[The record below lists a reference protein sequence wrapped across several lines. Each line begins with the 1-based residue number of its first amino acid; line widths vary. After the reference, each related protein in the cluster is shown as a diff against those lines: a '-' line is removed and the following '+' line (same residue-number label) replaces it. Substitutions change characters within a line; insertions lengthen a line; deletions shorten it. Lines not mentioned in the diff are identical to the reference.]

1 MSFVAHR
8 SHSIRRIATEKD
20 GPATDR
26 QLRLARVLTL
36 SSLCMVLLAS
46 LVLPG
51 IGLFFAPGLWWVVA
65 GALGILAFT
74 ATQAGALYAAVTPS
88 LAGPVRHRLTAAFVA
103 AAALSVPLVGP
114 VGTRTWPTWV
124 WLGASVL
131 GTLPLLVR
139 SRRAVLGA
147 VVATLAATALVG
159 WWTGAS
165 VPVHLGLTAAVGAG
179 IAAGNGLPVLLWN
192 LLVQARA
199 GRAAQAR
206 LVVTEERLRFARDV
220 HDLLGHSLSVIA
232 LKAELAARLAPVD
245 AGRAGREA
253 AEVQR
258 LAATALTDLRET
270 VHGYRTVD
278 LRDQVAAVE
287 QVLRSSGVHCTVTQ
301 PADALPADVASQLVP
316 VLREASANV
325 MRHSRAGWCT
335 IDITREGEH
344 VRMTVANDGA
354 AGAGSDSHS
363 FGLRGLADRL
373 AYVGGVLR
381 TRLQDGVFTL
391 EATVRATP

>member
-1 MSFVAHR
+1 M
-8 SHSIRRIATEKD
+8 ATEED

-36 SSLCMVLLAS
+36 SSLCVVLLAS

-51 IGLFFAPGLWWVVA
+51 IGLVLAVSPWWAVA
-65 GALGILAFT
+65 GAVGILAFT
-74 ATQAGALYAAVTPS
+74 ATQAGALYAAVTPRLS
-88 LAGPVRHRLTAAFVA
+88 GRVRRRLTTAFVA

-114 VGTRTWPTWV
+114 VGTPSWPAWA

-139 SRRAVLGA
+139 RWRPVLGA
-147 VVATLAATALVG
+147 VVATLAAAALVA

-165 VPVHLGLTAAVGAG
+165 VPVYLWLTAAVGAG
-179 IAAGNGLPVLLWN
+179 TAAVTTLPVLLWN
-192 LLVQARA
+192 LLVQAQA

-206 LVVTEERLRFARDV
+206 LAVTEERLRFARDV

-232 LKAELAARLAPVD
+232 LKAELSARLAAVD
-245 AGRAGREA
+245 PARAGQEA

-258 LAATALTDLRET
+258 LAAAALTDMREA

-287 QVLRSSGVHCTVTQ
+287 QVLRSSGVRCTVTQ
-301 PADALPADVASQLVP
+301 PGDALPADVASQLVP
-316 VLREASANV
+316 VLREASTNV
-325 MRHSRAGWCT
+325 LRHSRAGWCT
-335 IDITREGEH
+335 IDITRKGEH

-354 AGAGSDSHS
+354 AGAGSDSYS
-363 FGLRGLADRL
+363 FGLRGLSDRL